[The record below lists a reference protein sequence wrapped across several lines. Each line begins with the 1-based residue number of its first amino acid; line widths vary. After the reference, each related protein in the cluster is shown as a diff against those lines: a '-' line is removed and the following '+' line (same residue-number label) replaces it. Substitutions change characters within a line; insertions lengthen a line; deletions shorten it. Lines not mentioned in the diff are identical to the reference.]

1 MSEADRSEVA
11 GAKTPAWETLLEA
24 LDDAAWVVEL
34 PSGRVRCANAAAAVL
49 LGRPAKALAGLR
61 AEEMLITP
69 EDQAYWTDPAGAGQS
84 RLDSDTVL
92 HGPHGEVIHV
102 RRCIRPLAP
111 AGDTDSGQDLCLV
124 VLSDRSEQRRT
135 ETRLEESVAE
145 LRATLDATADGILV
159 TDLAGRIRAFNR
171 QFAQLWG
178 IPEDLLNR
186 HQDEAVQ
193 TWMRR
198 SVAHDEDYDT
208 RLQATLGAPLMF
220 ATDRLTLHSGQ
231 VLERV
236 SRPLWS
242 RGRPLGRVFSFRDL
256 SERLDQVAKVESLV
270 GTDTLTGL
278 ANRSRFA
285 ARVNA
290 ELGPVRD
297 ERHRFALLLVDLD
310 RFRRIN
316 DTLGHEQGDLALR
329 DAAERLRRCM
339 RQGDEMA
346 RIGGD
351 QFAWLMLGADAAAAE
366 SAARRVLD
374 VMAEPW
380 QLDGAAFTMTCSVG
394 VAVCPGHG
402 RSGDELLRHADGAMR
417 QAKAAGSNGW
427 RMHQGASTAD
437 LRSLL
442 RLDHAMRQALASGR
456 FRLHYQ
462 PQVKLEGGAIVGA
475 EALIRW
481 RDPELGEIPPGRF
494 IPVAEDTGFIVAI
507 GDWVLA
513 QATRQAARWQA
524 EGLDWPIAVNVSA
537 LQFQQPRFVDR
548 VAEVLR
554 THQLAPH
561 RLELELTERILVHDG
576 DDALQRLQALAA
588 LGVRLSIDDFGV
600 GYSNL
605 SYLKRFPIHKLK
617 IDRSFI
623 QGLPDD
629 ACDAGIVKAIIQM
642 ASALGLSVVAEGVET
657 EPQRQFLA
665 DAGCHQFQGF
675 LFAPALD
682 PLSFEQRV
690 LTGPADESERGRL
703 RRVS

>member
-1 MSEADRSEVA
+1 MSAVPASADA
-11 GAKTPAWETLLEA
+11 GPAPAWPDLLEA
-24 LDDAAWVVEL
+24 LTDAAWIVEL
-34 PSGRVRCANAAAAVL
+34 PSRRVCRSNAAAAAL
-49 LGRPAKALAGLR
+49 LGRPVESLVGTR
-61 AEEMLITP
+61 ADDMLVTP
-69 EDQAYWTDPAGAGQS
+69 EDLAYWRDPMAAG
-84 RLDSDTVL
+84 RTPLDSETVL
-92 HGPHGEVIHV
+92 QGPRGEVVHV
-102 RRCIRPLAP
+102 RRSIRPLGP
-111 AGDTDSGQDLCLV
+111 AQDDPARALCLV
-124 VLSDRSEQRRT
+124 LLADCSAQKRA

-159 TDLAGRIRAFNR
+159 TDLAGRVRAFNR
-171 QFAQLWG
+171 PFAQLWA
-178 IPEDLLNR
+178 IPEDLLTQ

-193 TWMRR
+193 TWMQR
-198 SVAHDEDYDT
+198 SVADPEGYEA
-208 RLQATLGAPLMF
+208 RLQATLGAPLRF
-220 ATDRLTLHSGQ
+220 ATERLSLHSGQ

-242 RGRPLGRVFSFRDL
+242 GGRPLGRVFSFRDL
-256 SERLDQVAKVESLV
+256 SAQLSHGERLESLA
-270 GTDTLTGL
+270 GTDALTGL
-278 ANRSRFA
+278 ANRARFA
-285 ARVNA
+285 ARIRT
-290 ELGPVRD
+290 ELEAGQD

-316 DTLGHEQGDLALR
+316 DTLGHAQGDLALR
-329 DAAERLRRCM
+329 DAALRLRGCM
-339 RQGDEMA
+339 RHGDEMA

-351 QFAWLMLGADAAAAE
+351 QYAWLMNGADAEAAE
-366 SAARRVLD
+366 AAARRVLD
-374 VMAEPW
+374 AMAQPW

-394 VAVCPGHG
+394 VAVYPGHG
-402 RSGDELLRHADGAMR
+402 RSADELLRHADGAMR
-417 QAKAAGSNGW
+417 QAKTAGSNGW

-462 PQVKLEGGAIVGA
+462 PQVALAGGRIVGA

-494 IPVAEDTGFIVAI
+494 IPVAEDTGFVVAI

-513 QATRQAARWQA
+513 QAVRQAARWQA
-524 EGLDWPIAVNVSA
+524 AGQDWPIAVNVSA

-554 THQLAPH
+554 SHELAPH
-561 RLELELTERILVHDG
+561 RLELELTERILVHDS

-588 LGVRLSIDDFGV
+588 LGVRLSIDDFGL
-600 GYSNL
+600 GYSSL
-605 SYLKRFPIHKLK
+605 SYLKQFPVHKLK

-629 ACDAGIVKAIIQM
+629 ACDAGIVKAIVQM
-642 ASALGLSVVAEGVET
+642 ASALGMSVVAEGVET
-657 EPQRQFLA
+657 EPQRQFLEA
-665 DAGCHQFQGF
+665 AGCDQFQGF

-690 LTGPADESERGRL
+690 GLPAGLL
-703 RRVS
+703 RRVR